1 MLTYLTTVSNV
12 VLLTETNHTI
22 DVILAGS
29 VILTAVRSAI
39 VHVCAK
45 KITGQSEERRFIG

>member
-45 KITGQSEERRFIG
+45 KKITGLSEE